1 MNYKM
6 IRYMLGQVISTEGYL
21 MLLPSLC
28 SLLYGE
34 HRHFFLFLS
43 MSFFLIA
50 GAGADKHQQ
59 YQDAL
64 GKAGP

>member
-6 IRYMLGQVISTEGYL
+6 IRYILGQVITTEGFL

-34 HRHFFLFLS
+34 HRHFFLFLF

-50 GAGADKHQQ
+50 SGSYLAW
-59 YQDAL
+59 
-64 GKAGP
+64 KAPRNRTF

>member
-50 GAGADKHQQ
+50 GGTYLA
-59 YQDAL
+59 
-64 GKAGP
+64 